1 MMKTGEL
8 RRLIELAFDYVA
20 AETEKQANQAN
31 NQAAAVATDAIT
43 LEVWG
48 NLIDYIRE
56 WNSRSENKD
65 PMSRAVALQY
75 FLARLSQVQTAQ
87 N

>member
-1 MMKTGEL
+1 MKAGEL
-8 RRLIELAFDYVA
+8 RRLIELAFEYVS

-31 NQAAAVATDAIT
+31 NQAAAVATDPIT
-43 LEVWG
+43 LEVWR

-56 WNSRSENKD
+56 WNSRRENKD

-75 FLARLSQVQTAQ
+75 FLARLSQLQTAQ

>member
-1 MMKTGEL
+1 MKAGEL
-8 RRLIELAFDYVA
+8 RRLIELAFEYVS
-20 AETEKQANQAN
+20 AETEKQADQAN
-31 NQAAAVATDAIT
+31 NQAAVVATDPIT
-43 LEVWG
+43 LEVWR

-65 PMSRAVALQY
+65 TMSRAIALQY
-75 FLARLSQVQTAQ
+75 FLARLSQVQTAK